1 MLHHGQKIR
10 PVSVRTFSG
19 LDAVIDD
26 PHEGVLLCC
35 LRDQVRHTG
44 FPKGILIQLSGKRPL
59 CGQNSHGHS
68 GELGFAGFRSGGED
82 AEEGDLCHSLE
93 PGQEIMGGVAG
104 HDDTVCTAGFQI
116 PEGACHFR
124 YWVRAV
130 AEDGGGAV
138 GNVGIAV
145 DVHPDMIPVR
155 FRLRQQSD
163 LLKQVGGGQ
172 RAHAA

>member
-19 LDAVIDD
+19 FDAVIDD

-44 FPKGILIQLSGKRPL
+44 FPKGVLIQLSGKRTL

-68 GELGFAGFRSGGED
+68 GELGLAGLCRGSED
-82 AEEGDLCHSLE
+82 AEEGDLCHSLK

-116 PEGACHFR
+116 PEGTCHFR
-124 YWVRAV
+124 YRVRAV

-163 LLKQVGGGQ
+163 LLKQVGGGK

>member
-1 MLHHGQKIR
+1 
-10 PVSVRTFSG
+10 
-19 LDAVIDD
+19 
-26 PHEGVLLCC
+26 
-35 LRDQVRHTG
+35 
-44 FPKGILIQLSGKRPL
+44 
-59 CGQNSHGHS
+59 
-68 GELGFAGFRSGGED
+68 
-82 AEEGDLCHSLE
+82 
-93 PGQEIMGGVAG
+93 MGGVAG

-124 YWVRAV
+124 YRVRAV

-163 LLKQVGGGQ
+163 LLKQVGSGK